1 MKPSLE
7 SLVHFRGRRKRKREK
22 LDYSKK
28 RRKKLREEGRRKPLE
43 NVR

>member
-7 SLVHFRGRRKRKREK
+7 SLVHFRGRRKRRREK

-28 RRKKLREEGRRKPLE
+28 EGR
-43 NVR
+43 N